1 MGEGARRGLGESTP
15 SVAARCF
22 LARGE
27 GTAGWEEKGFSRVG
41 VTAELGGGGG
51 RNPSLGGLRGKVSKE
66 SRRRKDWL
74 TRANALLRESLLST
88 LAPRS

>member
-51 RNPSLGGLRGKVSKE
+51 RNPSLGG
-66 SRRRKDWL
+66 
-74 TRANALLRESLLST
+74 RANALLRESLLST